1 MVSTMKRS
9 HRLALLGAATVMFSA
24 GSMAFSEDRIY
35 TTYFTDYTTADY
47 TTAGCIPGTYAQ
59 V

>member
-9 HRLALLGAATVMFSA
+9 HRLALLGAATVIMFSA
-24 GSMAFSEDRIY
+24 GSMAYTDRS
-35 TTYFTDYTTADY
+35 YFTYTSADY
-47 TTAGCIPGTYAQ
+47 TTAGCIPSTYAQ